1 MQLQTKIT
9 SLTDIEERISVFT
22 EAIPQLKH
30 SKKMFGRQDSQWT
43 SQLMSLTM
51 LGDGPF
57 HFMKQ
62 CMAQIDKKKQAL
74 QSNYFSL
81 KKDFIKLKRFEEK
94 NDELSQIR
102 ADELRLAIV
111 ESQDLIDHAIREIKM
126 YQKAYDEICESYGI
140 DDSWDEVDFL
150 KLEEENHIRMAFRL
164 TVRRLN
170 EGNSVD
176 RGTAE
181 YLEANGIHPM
191 AAERYSRQ
199 YIDSVNKLLDEG
211 LAPPIKHFYDFL
223 DKMVEIF
230 KGSYKDTTE
239 RIGIKNIIKEE
250 ATMLSH
256 DHPEHGL
263 YLDQHGFKNAETKM
277 LEKAQELKKLEH

>member
-1 MQLQTKIT
+1 MQLQTKIS

-81 KKDFIKLKRFEEK
+81 KKDFLKLKKFEEK

-126 YQKAYDEICESYGI
+126 YQKAYDEIC
-140 DDSWDEVDFL
+140 
-150 KLEEENHIRMAFRL
+150 
-164 TVRRLN
+164 
-170 EGNSVD
+170 
-176 RGTAE
+176 
-181 YLEANGIHPM
+181 
-191 AAERYSRQ
+191 
-199 YIDSVNKLLDEG
+199 
-211 LAPPIKHFYDFL
+211 
-223 DKMVEIF
+223 
-230 KGSYKDTTE
+230 
-239 RIGIKNIIKEE
+239 
-250 ATMLSH
+250 
-256 DHPEHGL
+256 
-263 YLDQHGFKNAETKM
+263 
-277 LEKAQELKKLEH
+277 